1 MKLLL
6 SSHRSHLLL
15 IPVTAVWLLFL
26 LGWLIIRSDG
36 MGGRPLVILWS
47 DDPGHYD
54 PHRTSNPIAQAI
66 FRHVCEPLFY
76 EDDDGTVRG
85 LLAEDEVLYSH
96 GGRRLTI
103 RLRPNITFHDG
114 TALDAAAVEA
124 SFSRLQQ
131 SSLSPLATSLRDV
144 TVVAQPDPFGRTVLF
159 TLPEPDYDFVRLV
172 LSHSYAAIVSP
183 QADLDSQSAFIACT
197 GPYRFAPSLYYPDK
211 SLTLVYYPTYHW
223 PAIFFANQ
231 GAAHIPQLKFIFEA
245 DRSAR
250 LEALLSGDA
259 CVLSLSKE
267 HVTPVKGVPHL
278 RLYEATGGLTYLGF
292 NFQRTRWQDV
302 EVRQAVAQALD
313 KAAQAELGPF
323 LIAKTPLTPDAI
335 GYDSRVASFGYQ
347 YEPKRSRSLLAQ
359 ANFDKAAEV
368 ILLIPESNT
377 YRELA
382 TVVGE
387 QLEAIGLKI
396 RLRELPREDI
406 LTQRQ
411 DFDLLLFDYA
421 WGDYTALSI
430 FLGAGPRNLLNYAS
444 DDVASLVQQAR
455 TTAKREQR
463 QELIRDAQ
471 QIVLEQALWQ
481 PLLVRQITFAVDT
494 RCVQGTQQA
503 ITGELLFHDAETH

>member
-1 MKLLL
+1 MRFLLVL
-6 SSHRSHLLL
+6 HQSRLLL
-15 IPVTAVWLLFL
+15 IPVTAFWLFFL
-26 LGWLIIRSDG
+26 LGWLITRSDG
-36 MGGRPLVILWS
+36 TGGRPLVILWGASPS
-47 DDPGHYD
+47 DYD
-54 PHRTSNPIAQAI
+54 PHRTSHPIAQAI

-85 LLAEDEVLYSH
+85 LLAEDEVLYSD

-114 TALDAAAVEA
+114 TALDAAAVQA

-131 SSLSPLATSLRDV
+131 LALSPLATSLRDV
-144 TVVAQPDPFGRTVLF
+144 TVAAQPDPFGRTVLF
-159 TLPEPDYDFVRLV
+159 TLPEADYDFVRLV
-172 LSHSYAAIVSP
+172 LSHSYAVIVSP
-183 QADLDSQSAFIACT
+183 QAQSALIACT
-197 GPYRFAPSLYYPDK
+197 GPYRFAPSLYEPDK
-211 SLTLVYYPTYHW
+211 SLTLVRFPTYHW
-223 PAIFFANQ
+223 PATFFANQ

-245 DRSAR
+245 DRRAR

-267 HVTPVKGVPHL
+267 QVTQVKGVPHL
-278 RLYEATGGLTYLGF
+278 RLYEATGGLTYLGA
-292 NFQRTRWQDV
+292 NEQRSRWQDV
-302 EVRQAVAQALD
+302 RVRQAVAQALD
-313 KAAQAELGPF
+313 KAALAKLGPF
-323 LIAKTPLTPDAI
+323 QIAKTPLIPDAI
-335 GYDSRVASFGYQ
+335 GYDSRVASGGYQ
-347 YEPKRSRSLLAQ
+347 YEPKRSRTLLAR
-359 ANFDKAAEV
+359 ANFDRAAEV

-382 TVVGE
+382 TVVEE

-396 RLRELPREDI
+396 RRRELPREDI

-430 FLGAGPRNLLNYAS
+430 FLGPGPRNLLNYAGG
-444 DDVASLVQQAR
+444 DVAELVQQAR
-455 TTAKREQR
+455 TTAEREQR